1 MAQWEVIK
9 QNIINNFGN
18 GFADRWFTYVLQ
30 LILFSVLY
38 YLIFKVLR
46 NNKADKFV
54 GIIVFFIVLM
64 GVAVAFSDLNP
75 GFMFIIVAMIALLV
89 FTMYHTEIKR
99 SLLDAGVKKSKAEPV
114 TVTGVELIM
123 DEIVRAV
130 QNMSKNDIGALM
142 VISNDNLPD

>member
-30 LILFSVLY
+30 LILFSILY

-64 GVAVAFSDLNP
+64 GVD
-75 GFMFIIVAMIALLV
+75 
-89 FTMYHTEIKR
+89 R
-99 SLLDAGVKKSKAEPV
+99 KSV
-114 TVTGVELIM
+114 V
-123 DEIVRAV
+123 
-130 QNMSKNDIGALM
+130 
-142 VISNDNLPD
+142 